1 MRRSLLALLCASAS
15 FAWTPPAGGL
25 RPTNVGDLLTASRGT
40 RYYNEMWSYQLQF
53 DNGLQATLN
62 FTTAKLGFK
71 DPVCGADLS
80 LAGFKGRSYTVGR
93 EYPAERFQQSASPF
107 RIQVNENIWMT
118 GLPPHAHHVHF
129 AAAKAEGFFVDLEFS
144 GMKPGVVWGD
154 GKFKAGDGDFSVA
167 LPIPMATVVGRIAVG
182 NDTIRVK
189 GIAVLEHLRQSH
201 LVSDLMTSSMRAIT
215 TGPSLSYMNLF
226 REKKGGWGGWGVD
239 WSSGQPVLVFASAT
253 ADGQAPAGA
262 AVVAGANGA
271 RLSFERKTLA
281 QSSSILDGMEGAT
294 RWIVKKFVGNVR
306 MYRGHGAVNGHP
318 AIYQYMNITD

>member
-1 MRRSLLALLCASAS
+1 
-15 FAWTPPAGGL
+15 
-25 RPTNVGDLLTASRGT
+25 
-40 RYYNEMWSYQLQF
+40 
-53 DNGLQATLN
+53 
-62 FTTAKLGFK
+62 
-71 DPVCGADLS
+71 
-80 LAGFKGRSYTVGR
+80 
-93 EYPAERFQQSASPF
+93 
-107 RIQVNENIWMT
+107 
-118 GLPPHAHHVHF
+118 
-129 AAAKAEGFFVDLEFS
+129 
-144 GMKPGVVWGD
+144 MKPGVVWGD

-215 TGPSLSYMNLF
+215 TGPNLSYMNLF